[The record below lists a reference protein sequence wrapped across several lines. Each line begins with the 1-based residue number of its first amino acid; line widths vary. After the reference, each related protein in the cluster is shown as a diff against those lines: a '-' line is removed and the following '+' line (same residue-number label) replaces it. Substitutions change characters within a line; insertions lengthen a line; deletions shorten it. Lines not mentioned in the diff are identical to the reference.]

1 MPLCWRARDSPWCGN
16 RSVRVCYAHTRIVI
30 TMNKTESHWELYPHE
45 ADMGVR
51 GIGPSLE
58 EAFAQAGIALT
69 AVITDPETVVAR
81 ERVRIELDE
90 TDLELLLV
98 DFLNALIYEMAT
110 RHMLFGHFDVNMAGG
125 LLTVTAGGE
134 VIDVARHQ
142 PGVEVKGAT
151 YTDLAVRRDEH
162 GRWIA
167 QCVVDV

>member
-1 MPLCWRARDSPWCGN
+1 MSLCWRARDNPWCSK
-16 RSVRVCYAHTRIVI
+16 RFVRVCYAHTRIVI
-30 TMNKTESHWELYPHE
+30 TMDKNSESHWELYPHE

-58 EAFAQAGIALT
+58 AAFAQAGLAL
-69 AVITDPETVVAR
+69 
-81 ERVRIELDE
+81 
-90 TDLELLLV
+90 
-98 DFLNALIYEMAT
+98 
-110 RHMLFGHFDVNMAGG
+110 
-125 LLTVTAGGE
+125 TAGGE
-134 VIDVARHQ
+134 GIDMARQQ

>member
-1 MPLCWRARDSPWCGN
+1 
-16 RSVRVCYAHTRIVI
+16 
-30 TMNKTESHWELYPHE
+30 
-45 ADMGVR
+45 MGVR
-51 GIGPSLE
+51 GIGPSQE
-58 EAFAQAGIALT
+58 EAFAQAGLALP
-69 AVITDPETVVAR
+69 AVISDPATVLSR
-81 ERVRIELDE
+81 ELVRIELDE

-98 DFLNALIYEMAT
+98 DFLKALINEMAT
-110 RHMLFGHFDVNMAGG
+110 RHILFGHFDVSMAGG

-134 VIDVARHQ
+134 VIDVTRHQ